1 MSDFSSSIPAGS
13 EMAQLNWQLAPIK
26 ISSSVESATHAG
38 SAQDPQIEASKMT
51 AEGRK
56 LLAGCQEFEGMLLTK
71 WWEGMDKTFGD
82 PTDSEDDAGGD
93 TMRELGIQSAANGIA
108 SEGGMGLSALM
119 YKQLAPA
126 LPHKS

>member
-1 MSDFSSSIPAGS
+1 MSDSLFSVTAGGAMAEFNSQSSLANMNKNHQIPAKAGQGPY
-13 EMAQLNWQLAPIK
+13 EQL
-26 ISSSVESATHAG
+26 
-38 SAQDPQIEASKMT
+38 EASKLT
-51 AEGRK
+51 PEGRK

-82 PTDSEDDAGGD
+82 PTESEDDAGGD
-93 TMRELGIQSAANGIA
+93 TMRQLGIQSAANAIA

-126 LPHKS
+126 LGHKP

>member
-1 MSDFSSSIPAGS
+1 MNDSLSSISAGG
-13 EMAQLNWQLAPIK
+13 EMADLNWQSAPAK
-26 ISSSVESATHAG
+26 ISPNLESTTHAG
-38 SAQDPQIEASKMT
+38 LAPDAQIEASKMT
-51 AEGRK
+51 PAGRK

-126 LPHKS
+126 LPRKP